1 VKSLRSIVLLAVAV
15 SAAASLG
22 TAGLLRIF
30 ADTKPS
36 VQLNVDS
43 AGPRQVEDNTQRS
56 IVRDYTAA
64 WQGIRTAFEQN
75 STAPLNE
82 NFTGFALDRLSQRV
96 KDQQSNGLKTRIVD
110 HGHKVEAIFYSIDG
124 SAIQLRDTAS
134 IETQILDGTTIIHSD
149 QAQIHYVAIMTG
161 AEDRWKVRVLQSV
174 EGE

>member
-1 VKSLRSIVLLAVAV
+1 MKSLSRIALLAVAV
-15 SAAASLG
+15 AAAASLG
-22 TAGLLRIF
+22 AVGLFRTF
-30 ADTKPS
+30 ADAKPS
-36 VQLNVDS
+36 VQLNVDN
-43 AGPRQVEDNTQRS
+43 AGPRQVEDSTQRS

-64 WQGIRTAFEQN
+64 WQGIRTALEQN
-75 STAPLNE
+75 STEPLNE
-82 NFTGFALDRLSQRV
+82 NFTGFALDRLTERV
-96 KDQQSNGLKTRIVD
+96 KEQQSNGLKTRIVD

-134 IETQILDGTTIIHSD
+134 IETQILDGTTVIHSD

>member
-1 VKSLRSIVLLAVAV
+1 VKSLSRIALLAVAV
-15 SAAASLG
+15 ATAASLG
-22 TAGLLRIF
+22 IAGLLRSF
-30 ADTKPS
+30 ADTKPN
-36 VQLNVDS
+36 VQLNVDN
-43 AGPRQVEDNTQRS
+43 AGPRQIEDNTQRS

-64 WQGIRTAFEQN
+64 WQGIRAAFEQN

-96 KDQQSNGLKTRIVD
+96 KEQQSNGLKTRIVD

-134 IETQILDGTTIIHSD
+134 IETQILDGTTVIHSD
-149 QAQIHYVAIMTG
+149 QAQIHYIAIMTG